1 MVPTTIILAMALPGN
16 RLLPLS
22 DIAYIGMWLA
32 AWPVAFGKG
41 NLVRAYLST
50 VIFTVMLLLIATAM
64 AGAHTQL
71 AITGGFQ
78 MGSGMELVS
87 TEDAGT
93 HLISYIMSLIGRLI
107 GNVL

>member
-1 MVPTTIILAMALPGN
+1 MASPRPVTSNSSSEITSTWSKPLQQVQHRRNSPSPT
-16 RLLPLS
+16 
-22 DIAYIGMWLA
+22 
-32 AWPVAFGKG
+32 AWIEAVFVA
-41 NLVRAYLST
+41 LST

-107 GNVL
+107 GNVF